1 MKEID
6 YPDMRRANNG
16 AHGLFMQSISERLN
30 EETEVMKNA
39 VMQRAA

>member
-16 AHGLFMQSISERLN
+16 AHGMFMKSVSERL
-30 EETEVMKNA
+30 EKESMMK
-39 VMQRAA
+39 